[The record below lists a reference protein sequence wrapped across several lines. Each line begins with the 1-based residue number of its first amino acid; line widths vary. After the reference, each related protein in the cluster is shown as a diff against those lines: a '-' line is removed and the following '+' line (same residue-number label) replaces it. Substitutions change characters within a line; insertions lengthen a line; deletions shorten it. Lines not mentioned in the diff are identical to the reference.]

1 MAELL
6 ALQEGTVQRLC
17 SSGVA
22 ESCPAAA
29 IRAGDRILLARGERL
44 RLDGVVD
51 SPEALVD
58 TAATSGESLPRLLR
72 RGEALA
78 AGAVNLGDP
87 FVLRVTAALAD
98 GSLAAMARLLERAE
112 QARGRFVS
120 IADKAA
126 RFYVPAAHAVAL
138 ATFLGWW
145 LWVGVSWQAALVPAV
160 AALIITCP
168 CGLAIA
174 VPAVQVAA
182 SGALFRRGVLVASAT
197 ALERLAGAGHVVL
210 DKTGT
215 LTEGRPVLL
224 EEPGRPPRRCA
235 RRRRW
240 RGPRATRWR
249 ARWWRPAP
257 TRPRAGGRGGGAGP
271 GPPPRRCAGGG
282 PEGETRLGSAP
293 FIGLPQED
301 EGLTLWLA
309 RPGLSPVPFRFADR
323 LREDAAPAVA
333 ALRELG
339 LEAELLSGDAPP
351 AVEAAAHATGIGPWQ
366 ARATPEGKA
375 ERIAALSVA
384 GHRPLMVGDG
394 INDAAALALA
404 HVSATPQGATDLAQ
418 GAADLVLRGE
428 GLGALPYAIRVARRA
443 QRLARQNIAF
453 SLIYNMVAVPCA
465 VLGYATPLIAA
476 LVMAS
481 SSIIV
486 ILNALR
492 AGKVKA

>member
-1 MAELL
+1 M
-6 ALQEGTVQRLC
+6 
-17 SSGVA
+17 
-22 ESCPAAA
+22 
-29 IRAGDRILLARGERL
+29 
-44 RLDGVVD
+44 
-51 SPEALVD
+51 
-58 TAATSGESLPRLLR
+58 
-72 RGEALA
+72 
-78 AGAVNLGDP
+78 
-87 FVLRVTAALAD
+87 
-98 GSLAAMARLLERAE
+98 
-112 QARGRFVS
+112 
-120 IADKAA
+120 
-126 RFYVPAAHAVAL
+126 
-138 ATFLGWW
+138 
-145 LWVGVSWQAALVPAV
+145 
-160 AALIITCP
+160 
-168 CGLAIA
+168 
-174 VPAVQVAA
+174 
-182 SGALFRRGVLVASAT
+182 ASAT

-443 QRLARQNIAF
+443 QRPGAAEYRLQLDLQHGRGALRGAGIRHAADRGAGDGLLLHHRHPQCAARREGEGMSALLLLVPLALFLGGLALLLFLWTLRARQYDD
-453 SLIYNMVAVPCA
+453 LD
-465 VLGYATPLIAA
+465 GAA
-476 LVMAS
+476 AR
-481 SSIIV
+481 
-486 ILNALR
+486 ILYDDLPSKPR
-492 AGKVKA
+492 DPR